1 MRASATAAVSRSN
14 SRRERS
20 ARTVAATNATS
31 IARLAAVLSQATAT
45 ASSKSDAWKASDKGA
60 SVQNWIECLSDASE
74 QAGDASE
81 NFVAIDIEPEES
93 K

>member
-1 MRASATAAVSRSN
+1 MAFKLTTSELAELAHHGAAIEAASTWLH
-14 SRRERS
+14 E
-20 ARTVAATNATS
+20 
-31 IARLAAVLSQATAT
+31 LSEKYQEKHDA
-45 ASSKSDAWKASDKGA
+45 KSDAWKASDKGA